1 MISKIR
7 EWTLPIMIIILVS
20 FVIGT
25 IFLNWGMNRGSG
37 KNSSMAAGSINGH
50 DIPLNY
56 FDREVNAERQKL
68 ERGSSAENQYQN
80 HMIPRQVWEQQTQLY
95 LMNNFFKKVNMFA
108 SAEEVFDHLKRNP
121 PPGIDTNSA
130 LMTNGVFD
138 TGKWIGVLN
147 DPKTFE
153 YNPSFRFLE
162 QRTRELII
170 PIQKLEVL
178 LISPLLPTR
187 VEMEYVY
194 KSDNERAVFEYAY
207 VQSGSIMF
215 DSSKITDDMVSKYYS
230 AHPDTF
236 KCDEQVDLYV
246 VKFPKKPTAHDEEL
260 YLQELMEIKN
270 KIMSEKGAARA
281 EAFAEEAKG
290 MSDDEGS
297 VQNGGDL
304 GFFKKG
310 TMVPEFDS
318 IVFKLDTGIVSN
330 PIKTRF
336 GYHLVFIDKKDKK
349 GKTEQIHARH
359 ILRKIVPTI
368 ETTDALSE
376 NADSLRRTMLDEG
389 FVKAA
394 KEAASR
400 DTSVIFDSTGL
411 FQKSGIVPKAGY
423 ISGIGRFAFGGGGR
437 ESDLISERLENSSGF
452 YLFSLKQRIAK
463 GIMPLE
469 AAKPRIRQNL
479 ADSMRA
485 NAARI
490 YAEGW
495 AQKVGEKT
503 SLATL
508 NKKDST
514 KIISGVTDTVKR
526 ISYIPGI
533 GSDSKVAA
541 VAFALPTGK
550 RSGLVEYNGTY
561 FLVRPLW
568 KGPPVFFAWGSNQ
581 VEAIAGRLISQTREK
596 IFGDWYMD
604 YLKKQKIISNIDK
617 IYID

>member
-1 MISKIR
+1 
-7 EWTLPIMIIILVS
+7 
-20 FVIGT
+20 
-25 IFLNWGMNRGSG
+25 
-37 KNSSMAAGSINGH
+37 
-50 DIPLNY
+50 
-56 FDREVNAERQKL
+56 
-68 ERGSSAENQYQN
+68 
-80 HMIPRQVWEQQTQLY
+80 
-95 LMNNFFKKVNMFA
+95 
-108 SAEEVFDHLKRNP
+108 
-121 PPGIDTNSA
+121 
-130 LMTNGVFD
+130 
-138 TGKWIGVLN
+138 
-147 DPKTFE
+147 
-153 YNPSFRFLE
+153 
-162 QRTRELII
+162 
-170 PIQKLEVL
+170 
-178 LISPLLPTR
+178 
-187 VEMEYVY
+187 MEYVY
-194 KSDNERAVFEYAY
+194 KSENERAVFEYAS
-207 VQSGSIMF
+207 VKNSAVMI
-215 DSSKITDDMVSKYYS
+215 DSSKITDNMISKYYS

-236 KCDEQVDLYV
+236 KCDEQVDLYM

-297 VQNGGDL
+297 AQNGGDL

-336 GYHLVFIDKKDKK
+336 GYHLVFVDKKDKK
-349 GKTEQIHARH
+349 GKIEQIHARH

-400 DTSVIFDSTGL
+400 DTSVIFDSTGF

-423 ISGIGRFAFGGGGR
+423 VSGIGRFAFGGGGR

-452 YLFSLKQRIAK
+452 YLFAVKQRLVK

-469 AAKPRIRQNL
+469 AVKPRIRQNL

-485 NAARI
+485 YAGRL
-490 YAEGW
+490 YAEEW
-495 AQKVGEKT
+495 AKKVGEKS

-508 NKKDST
+508 NKNDST
-514 KIISGVTDTVKR
+514 KIISGITDTVKR
-526 ISYIPGI
+526 ISFIPGI
-533 GSDSKVAA
+533 GADSKVAA
-541 VAFALPTGK
+541 VAFALPIGK

-568 KGPPVFFAWGSNQ
+568 KGPPVSFAWGSNQ
-581 VEAIAGRLISQTREK
+581 VESVAGRLISQTRER
-596 IFGDWYMD
+596 IFGDWYLD